1 MLEHPRHAAQ
11 PPSPGGQRSAGGSW
25 KQRTTRGKEQLSRWL
40 TIYKGETKRSTKA
53 ILEDDTEECRQLRTL
68 ASGCQCKHHAALSL
82 KRTVW
87 VKKTTRKKDG
97 IPRTTKPSLC
107 ARDEYPKKN
116 RAFDGEAVFRSTE
129 TILRVVILQ
138 QIVMGTLRANRG
150 VCSLD
155 PIGFGYFSV
164 TAQGIGS
171 RKKRLRESAPSQ
183 IDCSRY
189 LSCKNAN

>member
-107 ARDEYPKKN
+107 ARDECPKKIGHLTEKPFFV
-116 RAFDGEAVFRSTE
+116 RRRLFFVLQSCSKSSWGRFAQTVVFVPWTR
-129 TILRVVILQ
+129 
-138 QIVMGTLRANRG
+138 
-150 VCSLD
+150 
-155 PIGFGYFSV
+155 
-164 TAQGIGS
+164 
-171 RKKRLRESAPSQ
+171 
-183 IDCSRY
+183 
-189 LSCKNAN
+189 